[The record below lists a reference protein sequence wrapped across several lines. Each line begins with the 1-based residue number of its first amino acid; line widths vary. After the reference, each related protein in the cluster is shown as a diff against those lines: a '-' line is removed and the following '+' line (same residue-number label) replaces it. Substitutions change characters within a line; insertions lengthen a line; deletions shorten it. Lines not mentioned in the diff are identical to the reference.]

1 MASIREINV
10 GGTLHDVKSTHYA
23 TCTTA
28 AATAAKVATI
38 QNGSFTLETGV
49 KVSVKF
55 TYANSAASATLNV
68 NSTGAK
74 TIQFAGA
81 ALTSAQYWVAN
92 QVVDFVYDGTYWAI
106 SGAVKDNNTTYS
118 LPTASSSTLG
128 GVKIGSNISISDGV
142 ISVPAASGSA
152 AGVTIVYP
160 AASCTTF
167 TSDSGT
173 CTPLAVQKAVGMFE
187 PKAHT
192 HSDYVNQN
200 AFSNVTIGSTTIAAD
215 SATDT
220 LTLVAGSNITLTPDA
235 TNDKITIAA
244 STNAGTITGVT
255 AGNGLTGGGTSGA
268 VTLNV
273 GAGTGISVAADAV
286 SLATSGVTAGTYGP
300 SANVTGSN
308 NATINVPQIT
318 VDAYGRVTSVTN
330 RVYTSVNTDTNTD
343 TQVTQAAA
351 ITTNGSYPLLLGYS
365 TATTAVT
372 NTVNKT
378 TTLNYNPS
386 TKALT
391 TGNIVLSS
399 GYGTTLP
406 SSGVEGQ
413 IFFLVVD

>member
-23 TCTTA
+23 TCGTA

-38 QNGSFTLETGV
+38 QNGAFTLETGV

-81 ALTSAQYWVAN
+81 ALASTQYWVAN

-106 SGAVKDNNTTYS
+106 SGVVKDN
-118 LPTASSSTLG
+118 
-128 GVKIGSNISISDGV
+128 
-142 ISVPAASGSA
+142 
-152 AGVTIVYP
+152 
-160 AASCTTF
+160 
-167 TSDSGT
+167 
-173 CTPLAVQKAVGMFE
+173 
-187 PKAHT
+187 
-192 HSDYVNQN
+192 
-200 AFSNVTIGSTTIAAD
+200 
-215 SATDT
+215 DT
-220 LTLVAGSNITLTPDA
+220 
-235 TNDKITIAA
+235 
-244 STNAGTITGVT
+244 TNAGTITGVT
-255 AGNGLTGGGTSGA
+255 AGNGLTGGGTSGS

-273 GAGTGISVAADAV
+273 GAGTGISVAADAI
-286 SLATSGVTAGTYGP
+286 SLATSGVTAGSYGP
-300 SANVTGSN
+300 TANVTGSN

-318 VDAYGRVTSVTN
+318 VDTYGRVTSVTN
-330 RVYTSVNTDTNTD
+330 RVYTSVNTDTNTN
-343 TQVTQAAA
+343 VTQAAA
-351 ITTNGSYPLLLGYS
+351 ITTNGNYPLLLGYS

>member
-1 MASIREINV
+1 M
-10 GGTLHDVKSTHYA
+10 
-23 TCTTA
+23 
-28 AATAAKVATI
+28 
-38 QNGSFTLETGV
+38 
-49 KVSVKF
+49 
-55 TYANSAASATLNV
+55 
-68 NSTGAK
+68 
-74 TIQFAGA
+74 
-81 ALTSAQYWVAN
+81 
-92 QVVDFVYDGTYWAI
+92 
-106 SGAVKDNNTTYS
+106 DNNTTYS
-118 LPTASSSTLG
+118 AGTN
-128 GVKIGSNISISDGV
+128 VSISNGV
-142 ISVPAASGSA
+142 ISVPTADGST

-173 CTPLAVQKAVGMFE
+173 CTPLAVQKAVGLFE

-192 HSDYVNQN
+192 HSAYVNQN
-200 AFSNVTIGSTTIAAD
+200 AFSNVTVGSTTIAAD
-215 SATDT
+215 STTDT

-273 GAGTGISVAADAV
+273 GAGTGISVAADAI
-286 SLATSGVTAGTYGP
+286 SLAASGVTAGSYGP
-300 SANVTGSN
+300 TANVTGSN

-318 VDAYGRVTSVTN
+318 VDTYGRVTSVTN
-330 RVYTSVNTDTNTD
+330 RVYTSVNTDTNTN
-343 TQVTQAAA
+343 VTQAAA
-351 ITTNGSYPLLLGYS
+351 ITTNGNYPLLLGYN

>member
-23 TCTTA
+23 TCDTA

-38 QNGSFTLETGV
+38 KNGAFTLETGV

-55 TYANSAASATLNV
+55 TYANNVADATLNI
-68 NSTGAK
+68 NSSGAK
-74 TIQFAGA
+74 AIRYRNAN
-81 ALTSAQYWVAN
+81 LKPAQYWAAT
-92 QVVDFVYDGTYWAI
+92 QVVDFVYDGTNWQVI
-106 SGAVKDNNTTYS
+106 GTIMDNNTTYS
-118 LPTASSSTLG
+118 AGTNVSIDSGVINVPTASG
-128 GVKIGSNISISDGV
+128 DK
-142 ISVPAASGSA
+142 

-173 CTPLAVQKAVGMFE
+173 CTPLAVQKAVGLFE

-192 HSDYVNQN
+192 HSAYVNQN
-200 AFSNVTIGSTTIAAD
+200 AFSNVTVGSTTIAAD
-215 SATDT
+215 STTDT

-255 AGNGLTGGGTSGA
+255 AGNGLTGGGTSGS

-273 GAGTGISVAADAV
+273 GAGTGISVAADAI
-286 SLATSGVTAGTYGP
+286 SLAASGVTAGSYGP
-300 SANVTGSN
+300 TANVTGSN

-318 VDAYGRVTSVTN
+318 VDTYGRVTSVTN
-330 RVYTSVNTDTNTD
+330 RVYTSVNTDTNTN
-343 TQVTQAAA
+343 VTQAAA
-351 ITTNGSYPLLLGYS
+351 ITTNGNYPLLLGYS